1 MKTIGLLPARDRA
14 VKKHQLTVINSQLL
28 NNINNHKRV
37 LHIDKMCC
45 ILVLVFH
52 RILDFKNGLHFYA
65 DPFFMPEQLTTS
77 KINKGRKIPAFVL
90 RTFYSSESF
99 TCFSEV
105 WIL

>member
-1 MKTIGLLPARDRA
+1 
-14 VKKHQLTVINSQLL
+14 
-28 NNINNHKRV
+28 
-37 LHIDKMCC
+37 
-45 ILVLVFH
+45 
-52 RILDFKNGLHFYA
+52 
-65 DPFFMPEQLTTS
+65 MPEQLTTS